1 MRDSPLHVLSAFAG
15 VVVVALLT
23 GCGGQASAPAAT
35 PAVIPRSAGTLYHRI
50 GGYDALAA
58 MVDDF
63 LGRMLKDP
71 DLEPFF
77 RELQAGEKQ
86 RVRQMLVDQLCEATG
101 GPCVY
106 VGKDM
111 KTVHTGMDITEPE
124 WNKAVGHLVATL
136 ETFRV
141 PAPECNE
148 LLGAVA
154 ALKDQ
159 IVGQ

>member
-1 MRDSPLHVLSAFAG
+1 MPRRPLLP
-15 VVVVALLT
+15 LLVCAVT
-23 GCGGQASAPAAT
+23 LPAACHGGTPVPAPGPAT
-35 PAVIPRSAGTLYHRI
+35 PAASTGSLYHRI

-58 MVDDF
+58 VVDDF

-71 DLEPFF
+71 DIEPFF
-77 RELQAGEKQ
+77 HNLEPAEVQ

-111 KTVHTGMDITEPE
+111 RTVHTGLAITEQD
-124 WNKAVGHLVATL
+124 WSKAVGHLTASLNAFHVPAREQGELLAAVAT
-136 ETFRV
+136 
-141 PAPECNE
+141 
-148 LLGAVA
+148 
-154 ALKDQ
+154 LKDQ

>member
-1 MRDSPLHVLSAFAG
+1 MAWAIPLLVACRAGAPSAAP
-15 VVVVALLT
+15 AP
-23 GCGGQASAPAAT
+23 APAA
-35 PAVIPRSAGTLYHRI
+35 PASSGSLYHRI

-58 MVDDF
+58 VVDDF

-71 DLEPFF
+71 DIEPFF
-77 RELQAGEKQ
+77 HNLEPAEVQ

-111 KTVHTGMDITEPE
+111 RTVHTGLGITQAD
-124 WNKAVGHLVATL
+124 WNKAVGHLTASL
-136 ETFRV
+136 NAFHV
-141 PAPECNE
+141 PAKEQSE
-148 LLGAVA
+148 ILSAVA

-159 IVGQ
+159 IVGQEEH